1 MPSTQTLGDQE
12 LAVLRHIAE
21 AGSATVGEVADSF
34 GADRGLARSTVLTM
48 MERLR
53 QKGFLSRRRVE
64 GVYRYASRATAADV
78 LRNAVRGFVERT
90 LDGSVSPVVAYLAER
105 EEVSPDELAELE
117 DLVSRL
123 QARARER

>member
-1 MPSTQTLGDQE
+1 
-12 LAVLRHIAE
+12 
-21 AGSATVGEVADSF
+21 
-34 GADRGLARSTVLTM
+34 
-48 MERLR
+48 
-53 QKGFLSRRRVE
+53 
-64 GVYRYASRATAADV
+64 V